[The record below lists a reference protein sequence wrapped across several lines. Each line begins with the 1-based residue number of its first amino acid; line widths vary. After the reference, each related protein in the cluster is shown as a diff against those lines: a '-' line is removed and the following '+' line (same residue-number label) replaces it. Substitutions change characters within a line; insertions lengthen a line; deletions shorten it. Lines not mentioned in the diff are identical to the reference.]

1 MEISLQSDQFK
12 GKTSI
17 KGLFVVGVYSE
28 EGATFQLEIDILD
41 HDIEKIY
48 KGTTRTIEQP
58 VNTTYYYSYN
68 NWARNP
74 LKFQWKNLKG
84 TPYIT
89 ISTH

>member
-1 MEISLQSDQFK
+1 VDLFVNFGSSKGLPVSGNSHFNSTSWLSETMEISLQSDQFI

-48 KGTTRTIEQP
+48 KGTTRTIE
-58 VNTTYYYSYN
+58 
-68 NWARNP
+68 
-74 LKFQWKNLKG
+74 
-84 TPYIT
+84 
-89 ISTH
+89 